1 MEAILEVEPTFYK
14 DQADK
19 LRKELEAAEAAAASA
34 QEWAHAKIAEAR
46 DERRKSRR
54 LTREVQEARDFLIK
68 EAKRADALELQ
79 VKQLETRLAFAREC
93 LSEEGVILLSDEE
106 DPLPDWAPSTPPTGI
121 TPYYQRR
128 KDS

>member
-79 VKQLETRLAFAREC
+79 VKQLEARLAFAREC